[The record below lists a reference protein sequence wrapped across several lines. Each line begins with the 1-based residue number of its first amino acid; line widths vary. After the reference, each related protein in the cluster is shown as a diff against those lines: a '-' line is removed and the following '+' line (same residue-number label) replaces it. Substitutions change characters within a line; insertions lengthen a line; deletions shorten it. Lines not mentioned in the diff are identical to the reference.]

1 MISVNMKKAVIVDAK
16 IVVIGDNWRE
26 TLKALQNGSIRVL
39 GVNNPQEEL
48 FPEETPNNVVFETI
62 EKR

>member
-1 MISVNMKKAVIVDAK
+1 MISVNMKKAVVVDAK

-26 TLKALQNGSIRVL
+26 MLKGLQNGSIHVI

-48 FPEETPNNVVFETI
+48 FPEETPNEMVFEVI
-62 EKR
+62 ESR